1 MRFTRVDRNGKL
13 ISSGALGQTDDY
25 VFCLPEEPEWKRT
38 VSNFENYASCGFL
51 PIRGKARQRRPKSL
65 VLSISR
71 MNCATK
77 VTL

>member
-1 MRFTRVDRNGKL
+1 MESSLAAGPLGKR
-13 ISSGALGQTDDY
+13 IDY
-25 VFCLPEEPEWKRT
+25 VFSLPEEPEWKRT

-71 MNCATK
+71 MDCATK
-77 VTL
+77 LTL